1 MDPYW
6 TLKYLYEGVE
16 LFDLLFG
23 TRVGTG
29 EGEQLCYVTIR
40 TFVLKQVFLG
50 FGTGEGEHSS
60 YVTIRTI
67 VLVKQVFLNQ

>member
-50 FGTGEGEHSS
+50 LERESS
-60 YVTIRTI
+60 PLTSQS
-67 VLVKQVFLNQ
+67 VLLY